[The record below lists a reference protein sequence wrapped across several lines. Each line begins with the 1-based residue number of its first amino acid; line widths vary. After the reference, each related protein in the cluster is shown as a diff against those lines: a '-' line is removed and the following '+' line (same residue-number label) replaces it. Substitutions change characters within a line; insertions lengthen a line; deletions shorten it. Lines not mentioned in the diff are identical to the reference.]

1 MYKVLITGSNGF
13 FGKVALKYLSNNH
26 SVIGLSRTNSDI
38 NTDLKDYCPEIHQ
51 EVDVVIHAA
60 GKAHIIPKN
69 KREEKDFFDVN
80 VKGARNL
87 LKSLEK
93 KKLKSFIFISSVA
106 VYGVENGENICENNQ
121 LNGNTPYALSK
132 IQAEKL
138 IEAWCQSRDI
148 PLLIL
153 RLPLLAG
160 NNPPGNLGAM
170 IKAIKKGYYFS
181 VNKGRARRSMVMV
194 ADIAKFIGDNFEKSG
209 IYNLTDDYDPTF
221 HELEAVITKQLGK
234 KNVLNFPSWGIKYLG
249 LIGDKLSI
257 LPINSNKI
265 KKMSNDLTFDCSRAK
280 KELNW
285 TPSKVIDKLKLN
297 YNDKTN
303 F

>member
-1 MYKVLITGSNGF
+1 MAKILITGSSGF
-13 FGKVALKYLSNNH
+13 FGRNISEFLQKHH

-38 NTDLKDYCPEIHQ
+38 KSDLKSECPKLDNDIDY
-51 EVDVVIHAA
+51 VIHAA
-60 GKAHIIPKN
+60 GKAHIVPKT
-69 KREEKDFFDVN
+69 EEQKLEFFDIN
-80 VKGARNL
+80 VTGTKNL
-87 LKSLEK
+87 LKALEGK
-93 KKLKSFIFISSVA
+93 KIKSFIFISTVA
-106 VYGVENGENICENNQ
+106 VYGLETGTNIKENYP
-121 LNGNTPYALSK
+121 LNGDTPYAMSK
-132 IQAEKL
+132 IEAEEITRK
-138 IEAWCQSRDI
+138 WSKKKKI

-153 RLPLLAG
+153 RLPLIVG
-160 NNPPGNLGAM
+160 DNPPGNLGAM

-234 KNVLNFPSWGIKYLG
+234 KNVLNLPSWGIKYLG
-249 LIGDKLSI
+249 LIGDKLTI

-285 TPSKVIDKLKLN
+285 TPSKVVDKLMLN
-297 YNDKTN
+297 YND
-303 F
+303 

>member
-1 MYKVLITGSNGF
+1 MAKVLITGSSGF
-13 FGKVALKYLSNNH
+13 LGRNISGYLENYH
-26 SVIGLSRTNSDI
+26 LVKGLSRSNSSI
-38 NTDLKDYCPEIHQ
+38 EADLKIECPKLDVDIDY
-51 EVDVVIHAA
+51 VIHAA
-60 GKAHIIPKN
+60 GKAHIVPKT
-69 KREEKDFFDVN
+69 EEQKLDFFDVN
-80 VKGARNL
+80 VNGTINL
-87 LKSLEK
+87 LKALEGK
-93 KKLKSFIFISSVA
+93 KIKSFIFISTVA
-106 VYGVENGENICENNQ
+106 VYGLETGTSIKESFP
-121 LNGNTPYALSK
+121 LNGDTPYAISK
-132 IQAEKL
+132 IKAEE
-138 IEAWCQSRDI
+138 ITREWCQKKNI

-160 NNPPGNLGAM
+160 INPPGNLGAM

-181 VNKGRARRSMVMV
+181 INKGRARRSMVMV

-234 KNVLNFPSWGIKYLG
+234 KNVLNLPSWGIKYLG
-249 LIGDKLSI
+249 LIGDKLTI